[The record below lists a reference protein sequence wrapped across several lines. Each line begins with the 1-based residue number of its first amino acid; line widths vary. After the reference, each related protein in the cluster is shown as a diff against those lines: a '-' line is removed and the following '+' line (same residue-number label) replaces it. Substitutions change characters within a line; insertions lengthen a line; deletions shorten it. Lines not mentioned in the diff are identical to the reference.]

1 MAAALAV
8 VGRGRWSGVG
18 RRVLAPVDAS
28 SF

>member
-8 VGRGRWSGVG
+8 SAGGAGSGVG
-18 RRVLAPVDAS
+18 RRVLAAVDAS